1 MRAHK
6 SFAWWM
12 TALLVFAG
20 VLTGC
25 GDGEEPA
32 SAGDASA
39 GDASAAA
46 AEESTSDPEELV
58 GVLWE
63 ATGFLDAASVEAPLE
78 PGAIHLMPNGFVT
91 GSDGCNG
98 FGYVESDGEPSPS
111 DGLLYEIEGNEITFS
126 GDRLSTAIGCADTR
140 YAERIEQ
147 VLAGTVTYAIE
158 GETLTLTASD
168 GSSGVVFTAQP
179 GA

>member
-1 MRAHK
+1 M
-6 SFAWWM
+6 
-12 TALLVFAG
+12 VFAG
-20 VLTGC
+20 AIAGC

-39 GDASAAA
+39 GRPPAPAGARPAAPA
-46 AEESTSDPEELV
+46 ESTSDHEELV

-63 ATGFLDAASVEAPLE
+63 ATGFLDAASIEAPLE
-78 PGAIHLMPNGFVT
+78 PGSIQFTPNGFVS

-111 DGLLYEIEGNEITFS
+111 DGLLYEIEGDEITFS

-140 YAERIEQ
+140 YVERIEQ
-147 VLAGTVTYAIE
+147 VLAGTVTYALE
-158 GETLTLTASD
+158 GETLTLTASN
-168 GSSGVVFTAQP
+168 GSSGVVFIARP

>member
-1 MRAHK
+1 MRVHK
-6 SFAWWM
+6 GSAWWI

-20 VLTGC
+20 VITGC

-39 GDASAAA
+39 PAPA
-46 AEESTSDPEELV
+46 ESTADPEELV

-63 ATGFLDAASVEAPLE
+63 ATGFLDAASIEAPLE
-78 PGAIHLMPNGFVT
+78 PGTIQFMLNGFVT

-98 FGYVESDGEPSPS
+98 FGYVESDGEPQPS

-126 GDRLSTAIGCADTR
+126 GGRLSTLIGCADTR
-140 YAERIEQ
+140 YMERIEQ